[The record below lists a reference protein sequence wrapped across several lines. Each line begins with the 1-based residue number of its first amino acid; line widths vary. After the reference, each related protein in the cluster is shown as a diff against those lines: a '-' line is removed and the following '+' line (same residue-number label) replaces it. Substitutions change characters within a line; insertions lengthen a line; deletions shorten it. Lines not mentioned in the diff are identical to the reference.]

1 MGVKRIGKVKTFLA
15 LAALGGTLA
24 LAAHAAG
31 GGLAAPVPAPAVP
44 EPERALGEWTRP
56 LGPARAGAAAA
67 APAVEAA
74 PAEDA
79 DVVDAHWMALTMWG
93 EGRGEGEAGM
103 RAVGHVIRNRW
114 MAKRHGAFVT
124 DTVSAAWQFSC
135 WNEGDPNRAAML
147 NIDGLRAGSEDHRL
161 WLAAKG
167 LAAEILAGRSEDPTS
182 GALFYH
188 TDSVQPAWS
197 VGLAPVARI
206 GGHLFF
212 RTVR

>member
-1 MGVKRIGKVKTFLA
+1 VKAFAA

-24 LAAHAAG
+24 LAAHAIG
-31 GGLAAPVPAPAVP
+31 GDPSAPVPGPAAP
-44 EPERALGEWTRP
+44 EPERQVGVGDWTRP
-56 LGPARAGAAAA
+56 LGPAVAGTRAE
-67 APAVEAA
+67 PALETIT
-74 PAEDA
+74 AEDV

-114 MAKRHGAFVT
+114 LAKRHGAFVT
-124 DTVSAAWQFSC
+124 DTVSAAWQFSA

-147 NIDGLRAGSEDHRL
+147 NIDALRAGSEDHRL

-167 LAAEILAGRSEDPTS
+167 LAAEILAGRSEDPTA

-188 TDSVQPAWS
+188 TDAVHPAWS
-197 VGLAPVARI
+197 AGVAPVARI